1 MCGSVVH
8 RWGARLLAP
17 VVFAAAIS
25 LAAGGATANARIPC
39 RPAHGTRTIAHSRN
53 ARLFEDFANGNDYA
67 CLYSNGH
74 PRYLSTTEHYEYPL
88 VRFAGPYVAFE
99 PKIEAVPGD
108 VGVMNMRTGR
118 RHTYAAV
125 RPIENKICAEVDS
138 LVLKPD
144 GAVAWIGTNFLSP
157 LCSHPPGPAIEVRA
171 HDRGGLRVLDSGV
184 TIAARSLRLSGSLLR
199 WKHGGHIRTATL
211 H

>member
-1 MCGSVVH
+1 VLS
-8 RWGARLLAP
+8 AS
-17 VVFAAAIS
+17 AIS
-25 LAAGGATANARIPC
+25 LAAGTAAQAKIPC

-74 PRYLSTTEHYEYPL
+74 PRFLSTTEHYEYPL

-99 PKIEAVPGD
+99 PTIEAVPGD
-108 VGVMNMRTGR
+108 VGVMNMSTGR
-118 RHTYAAV
+118 RHDYAAA
-125 RPIENKICAEVDS
+125 RPIENGICAEVDS

-157 LCSHPPGPAIEVRA
+157 LCTHPPGPAIEVRA
-171 HDRGGLRVLDSGV
+171 HDRRGLRVLDSAV
-184 TIAARSLRLSGSLLR
+184 TIAPRSLRLAGSLLR
-199 WKHGGHIRTATL
+199 WKHGGLVRTATL